1 MVLIKWTYLGNK
13 VAGEKKVAKEDK
25 PSLLRSIKMERL
37 CSKNQ
42 WKKVQIE
49 KFSLLVSEVKNQ
61 CFFLRKWISNCVA
74 LLRSEEMFSLFFGNF
89 DFNIWS
95 YRTTT
100 TLFSD
105 ICCCTIFPI
114 FQCTGLEFGEKGW
127 CFFYLVTKR
136 ILIFFFSNS
145 KLRFQHI
152 IFLLVVA
159 FLQNNSL

>member
-74 LLRSEEMFSLFFGNF
+74 LLRSEEMFSLFLEISILTFEVIVQQPLSF
-89 DFNIWS
+89 QTFVVA
-95 YRTTT
+95 
-100 TLFSD
+100 LF
-105 ICCCTIFPI
+105 
-114 FQCTGLEFGEKGW
+114 FQFSSALAWNLVKKDDV
-127 CFFYLVTKR
+127 FFYLVTKR
-136 ILIFFFSNS
+136 ILIFFFKFKTQISTY
-145 KLRFQHI
+145 H
-152 IFLLVVA
+152 FLIGCS
-159 FLQNNSL
+159 FPSE